1 MNFADRNAAWN
12 GSPREFHQVNSR
24 GPGTRVWMI
33 RVDGRTI
40 VTSWGILG
48 GKMQVAEEH
57 HDGVNIGKAN
67 EKSPQVYAVE
77 RAREMCR
84 KKTWE
89 GYREVV
95 LKGGLYMPLDAAVV
109 TEVDFDNLP
118 MSLSFYKP
126 DNSMGAGIEKK
137 ARAGHCMYTRKRN
150 GMMKVLVKDSYGE
163 LKIYSR
169 RMLRQHDDEQN
180 TEYTWDDRFPH
191 LIHAI
196 EPSIPSRT
204 ILLGEL
210 AVEVDGRERFD
221 IAQSYIK
228 SLTPKAVAEMQ
239 ASGLY
244 PFFYNWDIA
253 FWEGENLVG
262 KTTMRD
268 RIARIRALDK
278 AISNK
283 SAFQPLDAYSFATP
297 EEAVEYAKEHGWE
310 GWVVIDPDA
319 VYGDKAFNFKGK
331 PDRPG
336 SACAK
341 LKPTFEDDFIAIWNP
356 DKGFGERS
364 KKGSRAG
371 GIKSVGLYQYNT
383 KGELI
388 FISNV
393 NSGLTKEMLATLADP
408 KLWPQVWRVEYKGRR
423 YMSEGEDTN
432 ALDFPAIDPDNYL
445 RTDKAPE
452 ECLNNNL

>member
-1 MNFADRNAAWN
+1 MNLAERSALWRGNLRTFLQPHSR
-12 GSPREFHQVNSR
+12 SSTPRM
-24 GPGTRVWMI
+24 W
-33 RVDGRTI
+33 TI
-40 VTSWGILG
+40 EVVGDTVKTSWGQQG
-48 GKMQVAEEH
+48 GAMQFAQERH
-57 HDGVNIGKAN
+57 NGVNHGQSN
-67 EKSPQVYAVE
+67 FKSPEVYALE
-77 RAREMCR
+77 RAVETVR
-84 KKTWE
+84 KKCWE
-89 GYREVV
+89 GYREIDHR
-95 LKGGLYMPLDAAVV
+95 GTFLDPV
-109 TEVDFDNLP
+109 TVAEVDFDNPP

-150 GMMKVLVKDSYGE
+150 GMMKILIKDSAGE

-169 RMLRQHDDEQN
+169 RMLRQHDDEQS

-191 LIHAI
+191 IIHAI
-196 EPSIPSRT
+196 EPKVPSRS

-210 AVEVDGRERFD
+210 VVEENGFERFD
-221 IAQSYIK
+221 LAQSYIK
-228 SLTPKAVAEMQ
+228 SLTRKAVEDMQ
-239 ASGLY
+239 QSGLF

-253 FWEGENLVG
+253 FWDGEPIV
-262 KTTMRD
+262 KTTTMRS
-268 RIARIRALDK
+268 RISMIRDLH
-278 AISNK
+278 K
-283 SAFQPLDAYSFATP
+283 SINNDNAYMPLDAYQFGSP
-297 EEAVEYAKEHGWE
+297 EEAVDHAKANKWE
-310 GWVVIDPDA
+310 GFVVIDPDA

-341 LKPTFEDDFIAIWNP
+341 LKPTFEDDFIAIWDP
-356 DKGFGERS
+356 EKGFGERS

-371 GIKSVGLYQYNT
+371 GIKSVGLYQYNQ

-408 KLWPQVWRVEYKGRR
+408 KVWPQVWRVEYKGRR
-423 YMSEGEDTN
+423 YVSEGEDTN

-445 RTDKAPE
+445 RTDKLPA
-452 ECLNNNL
+452 ECVNNNL